1 MSTHAVRTTGR
12 FRGAAVGIFVASAIA
27 VSALAVQARSVL
39 STTTKIQAPT
49 TERVD
54 PYASKDAVLPQ
65 SQRKHGV
72 QSAAADRPLLRAGD
86 CGEEVGPIG
95 QPLKKEMREMFR
107 SSRFTLVAVIAV
119 GAGW

>member
-54 PYASKDAVLPQ
+54 PYASKDDWIRSHSGSTA
-65 SQRKHGV
+65 SH
-72 QSAAADRPLLRAGD
+72 PL
-86 CGEEVGPIG
+86 
-95 QPLKKEMREMFR
+95 QPTGR
-107 SSRFTLVAVIAV
+107 SSAQEIAAKKS
-119 GAGW
+119 GR